1 MSDDKDT
8 SKEPKK
14 EIDKELSD
22 LLDSA
27 LGDFSKEPENKP
39 SDAKKDD
46 EQKTES
52 EELAT
57 EEPEWS
63 EEFLRQAAQQ
73 FESNL
78 GRLLSE
84 NTEAVNL
91 TPDQIQQ
98 SFQKMAEA
106 AQQVLTNPEVTD
118 TSSDF
123 SSAISQTLR
132 GLSEGAENLQNPLS
146 EQDFFSM
153 FGGATA
159 GTGEQN
165 GFIPFMQGMMQSL
178 LSKEV
183 LYPSLKDILEKF
195 PEWLQQNESTLS
207 PEEKERYQ
215 NQQKLMQDVCKE
227 LESETDAD
235 SADAKRQRFEKVLN
249 LMQKLQDYGQPPSDL
264 VGDVGPSIP
273 FDAQGNPEQCSLM

>member
-1 MSDDKDT
+1 MSDEKDA

-27 LGDFSKEPENKP
+27 LGDFSKEPESK
-39 SDAKKDD
+39 STDVKKDA
-46 EQKTES
+46 EQTTES
-52 EELAT
+52 EEVAAT
-57 EEPEWS
+57 EAEWS
-63 EEFLRQAAQQ
+63 EEFLKQAAQQ

-78 GRLLSE
+78 SRLLGE
-84 NTEAVNL
+84 NTEAANL

-106 AQQVLTNPEVTD
+106 AQQVLTSPEVTD

-146 EQDFFSM
+146 EQDFLSM
-153 FGGATA
+153 FGGAAA
-159 GTGEQN
+159 GGGEQN

-195 PEWLQQNESTLS
+195 PEWLRENESKIT

-215 NQQKLMQDVCKE
+215 SQQKLMEDVCKE
-227 LESETDAD
+227 LESENDAD
-235 SADAKRQRFEKVLN
+235 GADMKRQRFEKVLN
-249 LMQKLQDYGQPPSDL
+249 LMQKLQDYGQPPPDL
-264 VGDVGPSIP
+264 VGDVGPGIP